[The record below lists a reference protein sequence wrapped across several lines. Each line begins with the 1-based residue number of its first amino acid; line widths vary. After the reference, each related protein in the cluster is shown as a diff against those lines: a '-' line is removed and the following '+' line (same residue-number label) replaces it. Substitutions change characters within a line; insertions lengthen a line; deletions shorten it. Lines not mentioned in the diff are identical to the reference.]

1 MAYDINF
8 QARYRMHLRASYQQ
22 PAASTTGGSAVLQSY
37 LFKFVIV
44 ATPMVWI
51 LMGMELLFIILDLL
65 QSATWG
71 IAQEKDF
78 HALTD

>member
-1 MAYDINF
+1 MAYEINL
-8 QARYRMHLRASYQQ
+8 QARYPMHRTASYQQ
-22 PAASTTGGSAVLQSY
+22 PAASITGGSAVSQSY

-51 LMGMELLFIILDLL
+51 LMGMESLFIILVLL
-65 QSATWG
+65 QSAIWG

>member
-1 MAYDINF
+1 
-8 QARYRMHLRASYQQ
+8 MHLTASYQQ
-22 PAASTTGGSAVLQSY
+22 PAASITGGSAVLQSY

-51 LMGMELLFIILDLL
+51 LMGMESLFIILVLL
-65 QSATWG
+65 QSAIWG

>member
-1 MAYDINF
+1 
-8 QARYRMHLRASYQQ
+8 MHLTALYQQ
-22 PAASTTGGSAVLQSY
+22 LAASITVGSAVLQSY

-51 LMGMELLFIILDLL
+51 LMGMESLFIILDLL
-65 QSATWG
+65 QSAIWD

>member
-1 MAYDINF
+1 
-8 QARYRMHLRASYQQ
+8 MHLTASYQQ
-22 PAASTTGGSAVLQSY
+22 PAVLTMAGSAVLQSY

-51 LMGMELLFIILDLL
+51 LMEMESLFIILDLL
-65 QSATWG
+65 QSAIWG